1 MRRPVTAAVR
11 RFFAEIDQQKTPG
24 CRRGLIAFGRRRM
37 GVFSTLLDLTNS
49 APQGTAMAVRPA
61 YVRVSHGLQVK
72 KRPRGFCNCVGRQ
85 LAQPI
90 SARRF
95 HRILLKARA

>member
-1 MRRPVTAAVR
+1 MQRAVTVGGPA
-11 RFFAEIDQQKTPG
+11 FFRHIDQQKTRG

-49 APQGTAMAVRPA
+49 APQGTAMAVRP
-61 YVRVSHGLQVK
+61 SHGLQVK
-72 KRPRGFCNCVGRQ
+72 KRPRSFWDCVGRQ
-85 LAQPI
+85 LAQPL
-90 SARRF
+90 SARF